1 MSLTNRYK
9 KPGLFLVAVVLLGL
23 MLAVFVASC
32 GSEETTTTT
41 AAPATATTA
50 AAGTSQFVTKEP
62 LKFGYGSMGM
72 EQPYWQLY
80 YKGIQDQA
88 KKYTSEPVPLV
99 DFKNSADIQV
109 SGSMDLI
116 NQGISAL
123 IISPTE
129 VAATPAIIDAA
140 HAQKIPVIIGD
151 VGAQGPYDA
160 FVLSDNYDGGVLAA
174 TFMINQLKDRQGT
187 KEVAMII
194 LPAGAGPVGERRA
207 QGFKDTMAKQSD
219 FKIVGEVVGDYTVQ
233 GGFKATQDLMTANP
247 NLAGVYT
254 CNDPMGEG
262 ASQALKQAGKD
273 PVSGIVLCG
282 YNGDP
287 PALELIKSGD
297 MAATIAQ
304 DPYGQGIKCVE
315 LAMQFLK
322 GETVAFSEEATKS
335 IFFPVMTITKDN
347 VDDYQATLNQR
358 LGTTSP
364 SS

>member
-1 MSLTNRYK
+1 MSLTNRYTR
-9 KPGLFLVAVVLLGL
+9 PGLFLAALLSLVLV
-23 MLAVFVASC
+23 LAVFAVSC

-62 LKFGYGSMGM
+62 LIFGYGSMGM

-80 YKGIQDQA
+80 YKGIQDEA

-140 HAQKIPVIIGD
+140 HAEKIPVVIGD
-151 VGAQGPYDA
+151 VGAQGNYDV
-160 FVLSDNYDGGVLAA
+160 FVLSDNYQGGVLAA
-174 TFMINQLKDRQGT
+174 QFIMNQLKDRQGT

-207 QGFKDTMAKQSD
+207 QGFKDEIAKD
-219 FKIVGEVVGDYTVQ
+219 TNFKIVGEVVGDYTVQ

-247 NLAGVYT
+247 NLAAVYT

-287 PALELIKSGD
+287 PALELVKSGG

-304 DPYGQGIKCVE
+304 DPYGQGIKCVD

-322 GETVAFSEEATKS
+322 GEPIQFSDEASKS
-335 IFFPVMTITKDN
+335 IFFPVETITKDN
-347 VDDYQATLNQR
+347 VDAYQATLNER
-358 LGTTSP
+358 LGTTTP
-364 SS
+364 